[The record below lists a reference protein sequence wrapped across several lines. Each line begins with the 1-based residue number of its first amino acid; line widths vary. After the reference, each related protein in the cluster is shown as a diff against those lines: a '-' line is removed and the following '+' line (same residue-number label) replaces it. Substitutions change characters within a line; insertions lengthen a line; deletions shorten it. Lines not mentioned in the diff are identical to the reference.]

1 MRKQI
6 VVAIA
11 VALLA
16 GSVTQAQT
24 KFGSPGAAT
33 GDAIREAFDRHEE
46 QRRQEEKER
55 LAREYLELEK
65 RLVRLREQQTRAA
78 QAIPAEPTKSEAKP
92 EKVQYML
99 VTRAQLAELVTYL
112 HDAGLSDDQLRA
124 VVLMLVE

>member
-16 GSVTQAQT
+16 GSATQAQT
-24 KFGSPGAAT
+24 RFGSPGAAFAE
-33 GDAIREAFDRHEE
+33 GVEKALARQEE
-46 QRRQEEKER
+46 QRRQEEQER

-65 RLVRLREQQTRAA
+65 RLVRLREQQTQAA
-78 QAIPAEPTKSEAKP
+78 QATPAEPTKSEAKP

-112 HDAGLSDDQLRA
+112 HDAGLSDDQPKA